1 MQAEVLDA
9 FKSVQKI
16 NAKTTSERV
25 SEGAAIIS
33 MAFSRVAV
41 AA

>member
-9 FKSVQKI
+9 FKSVQ
-16 NAKTTSERV
+16 NGNDEMSTMTFDDLVAFV
-25 SEGAAIIS
+25 GAEEYAY
-33 MAFSRVAV
+33 